1 MYSCLSYN
9 TFFLC
14 KYLLYLYFYLC
25 YNKLIVSVKIQS
37 CKSNYR
43 EVFFMI
49 HNLKKRYVLDISTGI
64 CHDLDHI
71 RKNCQLKELKSH
83 HIFNADS
90 LDEEIKR
97 HPAYKIKCKYCMP
110 HHDYD

>member
-1 MYSCLSYN
+1 ML
-9 TFFLC
+9 
-14 KYLLYLYFYLC
+14 
-25 YNKLIVSVKIQS
+25 KIQS
-37 CKSNYR
+37 CKSICR

-64 CHDLDHI
+64 CHDLNHI

-97 HPAYKIKCKYCMP
+97 HPGYKAKCKYCMP

>member
-1 MYSCLSYN
+1 
-9 TFFLC
+9 
-14 KYLLYLYFYLC
+14 
-25 YNKLIVSVKIQS
+25 
-37 CKSNYR
+37 
-43 EVFFMI
+43 MI

-90 LDEEIKR
+90 LDEEIKK
-97 HPAYKIKCKYCMP
+97 HPAE
-110 HHDYD
+110 